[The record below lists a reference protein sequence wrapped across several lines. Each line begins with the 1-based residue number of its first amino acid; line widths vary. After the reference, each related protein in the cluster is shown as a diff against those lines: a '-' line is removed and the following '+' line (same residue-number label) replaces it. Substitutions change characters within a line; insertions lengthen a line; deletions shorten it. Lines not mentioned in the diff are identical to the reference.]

1 MPCTS
6 PYAPRELPLQL
17 NYNSVKQAGAG
28 VRRAHEFHE
37 QAGSGNLPG
46 RPGRPRRDPR
56 QPARGNDR
64 ALRYRPGSPAR
75 FARPRRIHRALPVP
89 QVPVLLPGGAPGVG
103 REHARRGGREP
114 GDLETAAD
122 HRHGHHGG
130 LFAHQLRGGPASD
143 GPGKKAE
150 GTERR
155 RHQGAVLRHREG
167 QPHLRAEGPLPELR
181 SQPRRRERLYAAY
194 VRCCAGRLQDGGT
207 AAQERR
213 GRQPGE
219 QGRRHRD
226 RARVADRLT
235 GMRRH
240 PQEGARRTGGARTGR
255 ADPAGQPELKSSR
268 NKMCQGPRDGNFVS
282 PALPKTRHRIQE
294 TLMSKKKF
302 AVMLAVCAAATLL
315 GIESGR
321 LTLSSSQA
329 QTPQIQASAASALP
343 DFSALVEQYGPAV
356 VNISTTT
363 APVRTQMQLP
373 QIPGDPGDQ
382 IQEFFRRFQIP
393 MPQGDAIRKG
403 VGSGFIVS
411 ADGYILTNAHVVDDA
426 NEVTVKLTDNRE
438 FKAKVIGVD
447 RRTDVA
453 LVKIDARNLPTVRIG
468 DASKARVGQWVAAI
482 GSPFGL
488 ENTVTAGIISAKSR
502 SLPDET
508 YVPFIQTDV
517 AINPG
522 NSGGPLSNMAG
533 EVIGINSQIYS
544 RTGGYMGL
552 SFAVP
557 IEVAMKVKTDLQKYG
572 KVSRGRLGVTIQ
584 GVSQELA
591 DSFGLKKP
599 QGALVS
605 AVEARSPADKAGIKT
620 GDIILAV
627 DGRDIENSI
636 DLPRVIGESRPG
648 TAVTLKIWRQGETK
662 ELTASLGEAPAEKV
676 ARADSESKAKP
687 SKLGLAVRPLTE
699 EERKQIEAE
708 GGLLV
713 EQSEGP
719 AARAGVQ
726 AGDVILAF
734 NNQPV
739 KTVDQLRR
747 LVDRSRGSIALLIQR
762 EGNKIYV
769 PIRLS

>member
-1 MPCTS
+1 M
-6 PYAPRELPLQL
+6 
-17 NYNSVKQAGAG
+17 
-28 VRRAHEFHE
+28 
-37 QAGSGNLPG
+37 
-46 RPGRPRRDPR
+46 
-56 QPARGNDR
+56 
-64 ALRYRPGSPAR
+64 
-75 FARPRRIHRALPVP
+75 
-89 QVPVLLPGGAPGVG
+89 
-103 REHARRGGREP
+103 
-114 GDLETAAD
+114 
-122 HRHGHHGG
+122 
-130 LFAHQLRGGPASD
+130 
-143 GPGKKAE
+143 
-150 GTERR
+150 
-155 RHQGAVLRHREG
+155 
-167 QPHLRAEGPLPELR
+167 
-181 SQPRRRERLYAAY
+181 
-194 VRCCAGRLQDGGT
+194 
-207 AAQERR
+207 
-213 GRQPGE
+213 
-219 QGRRHRD
+219 
-226 RARVADRLT
+226 
-235 GMRRH
+235 
-240 PQEGARRTGGARTGR
+240 
-255 ADPAGQPELKSSR
+255 
-268 NKMCQGPRDGNFVS
+268 
-282 PALPKTRHRIQE
+282 
-294 TLMSKKKF
+294 
-302 AVMLAVCAAATLL
+302 
-315 GIESGR
+315 
-321 LTLSSSQA
+321 
-329 QTPQIQASAASALP
+329 
-343 DFSALVEQYGPAV
+343 
-356 VNISTTT
+356 
-363 APVRTQMQLP
+363 QMP
-373 QIPGDPGDQ
+373 QIPGDPGDP

-453 LVKIDARNLPTVRIG
+453 LVKIDAKNLPTVRIG

-522 NSGGPLSNMAG
+522 NSGGPLFNMAG

-557 IEVAMKVKTDLQKYG
+557 IDVAMKVKTDLQKYG

-591 DSFGLKKP
+591 DSFGLKKA

-648 TAVTLKIWRQGETK
+648 TAVTLKIWRQGETR
-662 ELTASLGEAPAEKV
+662 ELRASLSEAPAEKV

-726 AGDVILAF
+726 PGDVILAF

>member
-1 MPCTS
+1 M
-6 PYAPRELPLQL
+6 R
-17 NYNSVKQAGAG
+17 N
-28 VRRAHEFHE
+28 F
-37 QAGSGNLPG
+37 AGS
-46 RPGRPRRDPR
+46 
-56 QPARGNDR
+56 
-64 ALRYRPGSPAR
+64 
-75 FARPRRIHRALPVP
+75 
-89 QVPVLLPGGAPGVG
+89 
-103 REHARRGGREP
+103 
-114 GDLETAAD
+114 
-122 HRHGHHGG
+122 
-130 LFAHQLRGGPASD
+130 
-143 GPGKKAE
+143 
-150 GTERR
+150 
-155 RHQGAVLRHREG
+155 
-167 QPHLRAEGPLPELR
+167 
-181 SQPRRRERLYAAY
+181 
-194 VRCCAGRLQDGGT
+194 
-207 AAQERR
+207 
-213 GRQPGE
+213 
-219 QGRRHRD
+219 
-226 RARVADRLT
+226 
-235 GMRRH
+235 
-240 PQEGARRTGGARTGR
+240 
-255 ADPAGQPELKSSR
+255 
-268 NKMCQGPRDGNFVS
+268 
-282 PALPKTRHRIQE
+282 ALPKTRYRMQE
-294 TLMSKKKF
+294 TPMSKKKF
-302 AVMLAVCAAATLL
+302 AVLLAVCAAATLL
-315 GIESGR
+315 GFESGK

-329 QTPQIQASAASALP
+329 QTAQVQTSAASALP

-373 QIPGDPGDQ
+373 QIPGDPGDP

-393 MPQGDAIRKG
+393 VPQGDSIRKG

-453 LVKIDARNLPTVRIG
+453 LVKIDARNLPTVKIG
-468 DASKARVGQWVAAI
+468 DATKARVGQWVAAI

-522 NSGGPLSNMAG
+522 NSGGPLFNMAG

-557 IEVAMKVKTDLQKYG
+557 IDVAMKVKTDLQKYG

-591 DSFGLKKP
+591 DSFGLKKA

-605 AVEARSPADKAGIKT
+605 AVEPKSPADKAGVKT

-636 DLPRVIGESRPG
+636 DLPRIIGESRPG
-648 TAVTLKIWRQGETK
+648 TAVTIKVWRQGETR
-662 ELTASLGEAPAEKV
+662 ELRASLGEAPAEKV

-687 SKLGLAVRPLTE
+687 SKLGLALRPLTE
-699 EERKQIEAE
+699 EERKQIEAD

-739 KTVDQLRR
+739 KSVDQLRR
-747 LVDRSRGSIALLIQR
+747 LVDRSRGSVALLIQR

-769 PIRLS
+769 PIRLG

>member
-1 MPCTS
+1 M
-6 PYAPRELPLQL
+6 R
-17 NYNSVKQAGAG
+17 N
-28 VRRAHEFHE
+28 F
-37 QAGSGNLPG
+37 AGS
-46 RPGRPRRDPR
+46 
-56 QPARGNDR
+56 
-64 ALRYRPGSPAR
+64 
-75 FARPRRIHRALPVP
+75 
-89 QVPVLLPGGAPGVG
+89 
-103 REHARRGGREP
+103 
-114 GDLETAAD
+114 
-122 HRHGHHGG
+122 
-130 LFAHQLRGGPASD
+130 
-143 GPGKKAE
+143 
-150 GTERR
+150 
-155 RHQGAVLRHREG
+155 
-167 QPHLRAEGPLPELR
+167 
-181 SQPRRRERLYAAY
+181 
-194 VRCCAGRLQDGGT
+194 
-207 AAQERR
+207 
-213 GRQPGE
+213 
-219 QGRRHRD
+219 
-226 RARVADRLT
+226 
-235 GMRRH
+235 
-240 PQEGARRTGGARTGR
+240 
-255 ADPAGQPELKSSR
+255 
-268 NKMCQGPRDGNFVS
+268 
-282 PALPKTRHRIQE
+282 ALPKTRYRMQE
-294 TLMSKKKF
+294 TPMSKKKF
-302 AVMLAVCAAATLL
+302 AVLLAVCAAATLL
-315 GIESGR
+315 GFESGK
-321 LTLSSSQA
+321 LTLSSSHA
-329 QTPQIQASAASALP
+329 QTAQVQTSAASALP

-373 QIPGDPGDQ
+373 QIPGDPGDP

-393 MPQGDAIRKG
+393 VPQGDSIRKG

-453 LVKIDARNLPTVRIG
+453 LVKIDARNLPTVKIG

-522 NSGGPLSNMAG
+522 NSGGPLFNMAG

-557 IEVAMKVKTDLQKYG
+557 IDVAMKVKTDLQKYG

-591 DSFGLKKP
+591 DSFGLKKA

-605 AVEARSPADKAGIKT
+605 AVEPKSPADKAGVKT

-627 DGRDIENSI
+627 DGRVIENSI
-636 DLPRVIGESRPG
+636 DLPRVIGETRPG
-648 TAVTLKIWRQGETK
+648 TPVSLKIWRQGETR
-662 ELTASLGEAPAEKV
+662 ELNASLGEAPAEKI
-676 ARADSESKAKP
+676 AKAESEPKTKSG
-687 SKLGLAVRPLTE
+687 KLGLSLRPLTD

-708 GGLLV
+708 SGLLV
-713 EQSEGP
+713 EESEGP

-747 LVDRSRGSIALLIQR
+747 LVDRSRGSVALLIQR
-762 EGNKIYV
+762 EGNKMYV
-769 PIRLS
+769 PIRLG

>member
-1 MPCTS
+1 
-6 PYAPRELPLQL
+6 
-17 NYNSVKQAGAG
+17 
-28 VRRAHEFHE
+28 
-37 QAGSGNLPG
+37 
-46 RPGRPRRDPR
+46 
-56 QPARGNDR
+56 
-64 ALRYRPGSPAR
+64 
-75 FARPRRIHRALPVP
+75 
-89 QVPVLLPGGAPGVG
+89 
-103 REHARRGGREP
+103 
-114 GDLETAAD
+114 
-122 HRHGHHGG
+122 
-130 LFAHQLRGGPASD
+130 
-143 GPGKKAE
+143 
-150 GTERR
+150 
-155 RHQGAVLRHREG
+155 
-167 QPHLRAEGPLPELR
+167 
-181 SQPRRRERLYAAY
+181 
-194 VRCCAGRLQDGGT
+194 
-207 AAQERR
+207 
-213 GRQPGE
+213 
-219 QGRRHRD
+219 
-226 RARVADRLT
+226 
-235 GMRRH
+235 
-240 PQEGARRTGGARTGR
+240 
-255 ADPAGQPELKSSR
+255 
-268 NKMCQGPRDGNFVS
+268 
-282 PALPKTRHRIQE
+282 
-294 TLMSKKKF
+294 MSKKKF
-302 AVMLAVCAAATLL
+302 AVVLAVCAAATLL
-315 GIESGR
+315 GVESGR

-343 DFSALVEQYGPAV
+343 DFSVLVEQNGPAV

-453 LVKIDARNLPTVRIG
+453 LVKIDAKNLPTVRIG
-468 DASKARVGQWVAAI
+468 DASKAKVGQWVAAI

-522 NSGGPLSNMAG
+522 NSGGPLFNMAG

-557 IEVAMKVKTDLQKYG
+557 IDVAMKVKTDLQKYG

-591 DSFGLKKP
+591 DSFGLKKA
-599 QGALVS
+599 QGALVA
-605 AVEARSPADKAGIKT
+605 AVEAKSPADKAGVKT

-627 DGRDIENSI
+627 DGRDVENSI

-662 ELTASLGEAPAEKV
+662 ELRASLGEAPAEKV

>member
-1 MPCTS
+1 
-6 PYAPRELPLQL
+6 
-17 NYNSVKQAGAG
+17 
-28 VRRAHEFHE
+28 
-37 QAGSGNLPG
+37 
-46 RPGRPRRDPR
+46 
-56 QPARGNDR
+56 
-64 ALRYRPGSPAR
+64 
-75 FARPRRIHRALPVP
+75 
-89 QVPVLLPGGAPGVG
+89 
-103 REHARRGGREP
+103 
-114 GDLETAAD
+114 
-122 HRHGHHGG
+122 
-130 LFAHQLRGGPASD
+130 
-143 GPGKKAE
+143 
-150 GTERR
+150 
-155 RHQGAVLRHREG
+155 
-167 QPHLRAEGPLPELR
+167 
-181 SQPRRRERLYAAY
+181 
-194 VRCCAGRLQDGGT
+194 
-207 AAQERR
+207 
-213 GRQPGE
+213 
-219 QGRRHRD
+219 
-226 RARVADRLT
+226 
-235 GMRRH
+235 
-240 PQEGARRTGGARTGR
+240 
-255 ADPAGQPELKSSR
+255 
-268 NKMCQGPRDGNFVS
+268 
-282 PALPKTRHRIQE
+282 
-294 TLMSKKKF
+294 MSKKKF
-302 AVMLAVCAAATLL
+302 AVMLAVCAATTLL
-315 GIESGR
+315 GFESGR

-329 QTPQIQASAASALP
+329 QSPQIQASAASALP
-343 DFSALVEQYGPAV
+343 DFSVLVEQNGPAV

-373 QIPGDPGDQ
+373 QVPGDPGDPV
-382 IQEFFRRFQIP
+382 QEFFRRFQIP
-393 MPQGDAIRKG
+393 MPQEGDAIRRG

-453 LVKIDARNLPTVRIG
+453 LVKIDAKNLPTVRIG

-522 NSGGPLSNMAG
+522 NSGGPLFNMAG

-591 DSFGLKKP
+591 DSFGLKKA
-599 QGALVS
+599 QGALVA
-605 AVEARSPADKAGIKT
+605 AVEAKSPADKAGVKT

-636 DLPRVIGESRPG
+636 DLPRAIGESRPG
-648 TAVTLKIWRQGETK
+648 TAVTLKIWRQGETR
-662 ELTASLGEAPAEKV
+662 ELRASLSEAPAEKV
-676 ARADSESKAKP
+676 ARADSESKARP

-739 KTVDQLRR
+739 KSVDQLRR